1 MKKRDLIEEEFTR
14 NPDFNR
20 EQFAKEHGISRR
32 YLATIIAKLSGGAQ
46 IGNSASDH
54 IVQGNG
60 TSNGVIDYR
69 GDNAFLPTSTTK
81 IKTAEAACDYAGV
94 DMDKW
99 RIDGKL
105 VNFWDVTMKDLD
117 GKPVTATNY
126 QIKVWLVR
134 KRPSDIDALLR
145 GLSAAFQNLNI
156 QNLLQLILERNQN
169 MLLR

>member
-1 MKKRDLIEEEFTR
+1 M
-14 NPDFNR
+14 
-20 EQFAKEHGISRR
+20 H
-32 YLATIIAKLSGGAQ
+32 
-46 IGNSASDH
+46 
-54 IVQGNG
+54 
-60 TSNGVIDYR
+60 
-69 GDNAFLPTSTTK
+69 STTK